1 MSHCDAIIVVS
12 GPGGALAAEGDY
24 FPGVAGTGS
33 SNAKGAKAD
42 ELLVEMSTS
51 TTWNHRMTR
60 SPIVLAKARLQLAV
74 WALAISACSGGTE
87 PEPPAA
93 VSTVTVSPSSTTD
106 EPKMRKTREL
116 LLPETVN
123 TLAPGPLIV
132 RLLLTTS
139 CPVVSV
145 IVQGQPGRLKLIVS
159 PLAAAAICLRK
170 VPGPLSARLV
180 TLSVAART
188 LWPRLATATTAA
200 SVNLRFGFFIGL
212 TVFTMSSGRRNGC
225 RPQCNTGKFSGSF
238 R

>member
-1 MSHCDAIIVVS
+1 MSHCDAIIVDS

-93 VSTVTVSPSSTTD
+93 VSTVTVSPSTLQLVSGSTG
-106 EPKMRKTREL
+106 
-116 LLPETVN
+116 
-123 TLAPGPLIV
+123 TLTAVL
-132 RLLLTTS
+132 RD
-139 CPVVSV
+139 
-145 IVQGQPGRLKLIVS
+145 
-159 PLAAAAICLRK
+159 AAGNIL
-170 VPGPLSARLV
+170 
-180 TLSVAART
+180 
-188 LWPRLATATTAA
+188 
-200 SVNLRFGFFIGL
+200 
-212 TVFTMSSGRRNGC
+212 SGRAVTWASSAEQVATVSQQGVVIA
-225 RPQCNTGKFSGSF
+225 FASGPATISATSEG
-238 R
+238 RAGSAT